1 MPPLLFRRSA
11 FMPSRDDGL
20 KSNLHKIGK
29 LHMAND
35 YSRTSRVSQQVQKEL
50 ARILQQ
56 EVKDPRIGMVTISG
70 VDITRDL
77 AYAKVFVTFLTIGD
91 QTNEESLAGLN
102 SASGYIRRLLGKAMR
117 LRIVPEVRFCF
128 DETLTEGLRISE
140 LVSGAVKN
148 DKVKIAESGRVD
160 EEEQNDKEDA

>member
-1 MPPLLFRRSA
+1 
-11 FMPSRDDGL
+11 
-20 KSNLHKIGK
+20 
-29 LHMAND
+29 MAKE
-35 YSRTSRVSQQVQKEL
+35 YSRISRVSQQVQKEL

-91 QTNEESLAGLN
+91 QTNEESLEGLN
-102 SASGYIRRLLGKAMR
+102 SAAGYVRRLLGKAMR

-128 DETLTEGLRISE
+128 DETLTEGLRLSE
-140 LVSGAVKN
+140 LVSGAVK
-148 DKVKIAESGRVD
+148 I
-160 EEEQNDKEDA
+160 DKEKLLAAGREENEDDA

>member
-1 MPPLLFRRSA
+1 
-11 FMPSRDDGL
+11 
-20 KSNLHKIGK
+20 
-29 LHMAND
+29 MAKE

-77 AYAKVFVTFLTIGD
+77 AYATVFVTFLTVGE
-91 QTNEESLAGLN
+91 QTNDESLEGLN
-102 SASGYIRRLLGKAMR
+102 AASGYIRRLLGKAMR
-117 LRIVPEVRFCF
+117 LRIVPEIRFCF

-148 DKVKIAESGRVD
+148 DKVKMQDSGRVEDELED
-160 EEEQNDKEDA
+160 EEVK

>member
-1 MPPLLFRRSA
+1 
-11 FMPSRDDGL
+11 
-20 KSNLHKIGK
+20 
-29 LHMAND
+29 MAKE
-35 YSRTSRVSQQVQKEL
+35 YSRASRVSQQVQKEL

-77 AYAKVFVTFLTIGD
+77 AYATVYVTFFTVGE
-91 QTNEESLAGLN
+91 QTNDESLKGLN
-102 SASGYIRRLLGKAMR
+102 AASGYIRRLLGKAMK

-140 LVSGAVKN
+140 MVSSAIQSDKAKHHDSEDLVEE
-148 DKVKIAESGRVD
+148 DK
-160 EEEQNDKEDA
+160 

>member
-1 MPPLLFRRSA
+1 
-11 FMPSRDDGL
+11 
-20 KSNLHKIGK
+20 
-29 LHMAND
+29 MAKE

-77 AYAKVFVTFLTIGD
+77 AYAKVFVTFLTIGE
-91 QTNEESLAGLN
+91 QTNDESLEGLN
-102 SASGYIRRLLGKAMR
+102 AAAGYIRRLLGKAMR

-140 LVSGAVKN
+140 LVSTAVKV
-148 DKVKIAESGRVD
+148 DKNKLVQSDRSEED
-160 EEEQNDKEDA
+160 EK

>member
-1 MPPLLFRRSA
+1 
-11 FMPSRDDGL
+11 
-20 KSNLHKIGK
+20 
-29 LHMAND
+29 MAKE

-77 AYAKVFVTFLTIGD
+77 AYAKVFVTFLTIGE
-91 QTNEESLAGLN
+91 QTNDESLEGLN
-102 SASGYIRRLLGKAMR
+102 AAAGYIRRLLGKAMR

-140 LVSGAVKN
+140 LVSTAVKV
-148 DKVKIAESGRVD
+148 DKNKLDQSDRSEED
-160 EEEQNDKEDA
+160 EK

>member
-1 MPPLLFRRSA
+1 
-11 FMPSRDDGL
+11 
-20 KSNLHKIGK
+20 
-29 LHMAND
+29 MAKE

-77 AYAKVFVTFLTIGD
+77 AYAKVFVTFLTIGE
-91 QTNEESLAGLN
+91 QTNDESLEGLN
-102 SASGYIRRLLGKAMR
+102 AAAGYIRRLLGKAMR

-140 LVSGAVKN
+140 LVSGAVKV
-148 DKVKIAESGRVD
+148 DKTKFEQSDRTIEDD
-160 EEEQNDKEDA
+160 E

>member
-1 MPPLLFRRSA
+1 
-11 FMPSRDDGL
+11 
-20 KSNLHKIGK
+20 
-29 LHMAND
+29 MAND

-91 QTNEESLAGLN
+91 QTNEESLEGLN
-102 SASGYIRRLLGKAMR
+102 SAAGYIRRLLGKAMR

-148 DKVKIAESGRVD
+148 DKVKIEESGRIDED
-160 EEEQNDKEDA
+160 EEQDESEEKA

>member
-1 MPPLLFRRSA
+1 
-11 FMPSRDDGL
+11 
-20 KSNLHKIGK
+20 
-29 LHMAND
+29 MAKE

-77 AYAKVFVTFLTIGD
+77 AYATVFVTFLTIGD
-91 QTNEESLAGLN
+91 QTNDESLEGLN
-102 SASGYIRRLLGKAMR
+102 AAAGYIRRLLGKAMR
-117 LRIVPEVRFCF
+117 LRIVPEVRFTF
-128 DETLTEGLRISE
+128 DQTLTEGLRISE

-148 DKVKIAESGRVD
+148 DKVKIKEAGREEDELVSEEND
-160 EEEQNDKEDA
+160 EEAK

>member
-1 MPPLLFRRSA
+1 MKELT
-11 FMPSRDDGL
+11 
-20 KSNLHKIGK
+20 
-29 LHMAND
+29 MAKE

-91 QTNEESLAGLN
+91 QTNDESLEGLN
-102 SASGYIRRLLGKAMR
+102 AASGYIRKLLGKAMR

-128 DETLTEGLRISE
+128 DETLTEGLRISS

-148 DKVKIAESGRVD
+148 DQIKLAESGR
-160 EEEQNDKEDA
+160 EEEEEDK

>member
-1 MPPLLFRRSA
+1 
-11 FMPSRDDGL
+11 
-20 KSNLHKIGK
+20 
-29 LHMAND
+29 MAKE

-56 EVKDPRIGMVTISG
+56 EVKDPRIGMVTVSG

-91 QTNEESLAGLN
+91 QTNDESLEGLN
-102 SASGYIRRLLGKAMR
+102 SAAGYIRRLLGKAMR

-128 DETLTEGLRISE
+128 DETLTEGLRLSE
-140 LVSGAVKN
+140 LVSGAVK
-148 DKVKIAESGRVD
+148 K
-160 EEEQNDKEDA
+160 DKEKFLAAGRDENEDDA

>member
-1 MPPLLFRRSA
+1 
-11 FMPSRDDGL
+11 
-20 KSNLHKIGK
+20 
-29 LHMAND
+29 MAKE

-77 AYAKVFVTFLTIGD
+77 AYATVFVTFLTIGD
-91 QTNEESLAGLN
+91 QTNEESLKGLN
-102 SASGYIRRLLGKAMR
+102 AASGYIRRLLGKAMR
-117 LRIVPEVRFCF
+117 LRIVPEIRFTF

-148 DKVKIAESGRVD
+148 DKAILKQAGRED
-160 EEEQNDKEDA
+160 EPEEEAQEWQNVERVARLMA

>member
-1 MPPLLFRRSA
+1 
-11 FMPSRDDGL
+11 
-20 KSNLHKIGK
+20 
-29 LHMAND
+29 MAKE

-91 QTNEESLAGLN
+91 QTNEESLEGLN
-102 SASGYIRRLLGKAMR
+102 AASGYIRKLLGKAMR
-117 LRIVPEVRFCF
+117 LRIVPEVRFSF

-148 DKVKIAESGRVD
+148 DKTKFEQSGRVD
-160 EEEQNDKEDA
+160 EEEE

>member
-1 MPPLLFRRSA
+1 
-11 FMPSRDDGL
+11 
-20 KSNLHKIGK
+20 
-29 LHMAND
+29 MAKE

-77 AYAKVFVTFLTIGD
+77 AYAKVFVTFLTIGE
-91 QTNEESLAGLN
+91 QTNDESLEGLN
-102 SASGYIRRLLGKAMR
+102 AAAGYIRRLLGKAMR

-140 LVSGAVKN
+140 MVSSAVKV
-148 DKVKIAESGRVD
+148 DQTKFAESDRTEED
-160 EEEQNDKEDA
+160 EE

>member
-1 MPPLLFRRSA
+1 MPPFLF
-11 FMPSRDDGL
+11 MITEVI
-20 KSNLHKIGK
+20 KEQK
-29 LHMAND
+29 MAKE

-77 AYAKVFVTFLTIGD
+77 AYAKVFVTFLTIGE
-91 QTNEESLAGLN
+91 QTNEESLEGLN
-102 SASGYIRRLLGKAMR
+102 AASGYIRRLLGKAMR

-140 LVSGAVKN
+140 MVSSAVQA
-148 DKVKIAESGRVD
+148 DKAKHHESED
-160 EEEQNDKEDA
+160 ELEEDK

>member
-1 MPPLLFRRSA
+1 
-11 FMPSRDDGL
+11 
-20 KSNLHKIGK
+20 
-29 LHMAND
+29 MAKE

-70 VDITRDL
+70 VDVTRDL
-77 AYAKVFVTFLTIGD
+77 AYAKVFVTFLTVGE
-91 QTNEESLAGLN
+91 QTNDESLEGLN
-102 SASGYIRRLLGKAMR
+102 AAAGYIRRLLGKAMR

-140 LVSGAVKN
+140 LVSNAVKA
-148 DKVKIAESGRVD
+148 DQTKLAESDRTEEDD
-160 EEEQNDKEDA
+160 E

>member
-1 MPPLLFRRSA
+1 
-11 FMPSRDDGL
+11 
-20 KSNLHKIGK
+20 
-29 LHMAND
+29 MAKE

-91 QTNEESLAGLN
+91 QTNDESLEGLN
-102 SASGYIRRLLGKAMR
+102 SAAGYIRKLLGKAMR

-140 LVSGAVKN
+140 LVSGAVKKDQ
-148 DKVKIAESGRVD
+148 DKFAKSDRTEED
-160 EEEQNDKEDA
+160 EE

>member
-1 MPPLLFRRSA
+1 
-11 FMPSRDDGL
+11 
-20 KSNLHKIGK
+20 
-29 LHMAND
+29 MAKE

-77 AYAKVFVTFLTIGD
+77 AYATVFVTFLTIGD
-91 QTNEESLAGLN
+91 QTNEESLKGLN
-102 SASGYIRRLLGKAMR
+102 AASGYIRRLLGKAMR
-117 LRIVPEVRFCF
+117 LRIVPEIRFTF

-148 DKVKIAESGRVD
+148 DKVKLKEAGREED
-160 EEEQNDKEDA
+160 QEEEA

>member
-1 MPPLLFRRSA
+1 
-11 FMPSRDDGL
+11 
-20 KSNLHKIGK
+20 
-29 LHMAND
+29 MAKEF
-35 YSRTSRVSQQVQKEL
+35 SRTSRVSQQVQKEL

-77 AYAKVFVTFLTIGD
+77 AYATVFVTFLTIGD
-91 QTNEESLAGLN
+91 QTNDESLKGLN
-102 SASGYIRRLLGKAMR
+102 AASGYIRRLLGKAMR
-117 LRIVPEVRFCF
+117 LRIVPEVRFTF

-148 DKVKIAESGRVD
+148 DKVKLKEAGRNE
-160 EEEQNDKEDA
+160 EEEQNEEAK

>member
-1 MPPLLFRRSA
+1 
-11 FMPSRDDGL
+11 
-20 KSNLHKIGK
+20 
-29 LHMAND
+29 MAKE

-77 AYAKVFVTFLTIGD
+77 AYAKVFVTFLTIGE
-91 QTNEESLAGLN
+91 QTNDESLEGLN
-102 SASGYIRRLLGKAMR
+102 AAAGYIRRLLGKAMR

-140 LVSGAVKN
+140 MVSSAVKV
-148 DKVKIAESGRVD
+148 DKSKFAQSDRTEED
-160 EEEQNDKEDA
+160 EE

>member
-1 MPPLLFRRSA
+1 
-11 FMPSRDDGL
+11 
-20 KSNLHKIGK
+20 
-29 LHMAND
+29 MAKE

-91 QTNEESLAGLN
+91 QTNEESLEGLN
-102 SASGYIRRLLGKAMR
+102 SAAGYVRRLLGKAMR

-128 DETLTEGLRISE
+128 DETLTEGLRLSE

-148 DKVKIAESGRVD
+148 DKEKFNAAGRSIEDES
-160 EEEQNDKEDA
+160 EEGKA

>member
-1 MPPLLFRRSA
+1 
-11 FMPSRDDGL
+11 
-20 KSNLHKIGK
+20 
-29 LHMAND
+29 MAKE

-70 VDITRDL
+70 VDVTRDL
-77 AYAKVFVTFLTIGD
+77 AYAKVFVTFLTVGE
-91 QTNEESLAGLN
+91 QTNDESLEGLN
-102 SASGYIRRLLGKAMR
+102 AAAGYIRRLLGKAMR

-140 LVSGAVKN
+140 LVSNAVKA
-148 DKVKIAESGRVD
+148 DQTKLAESERTEEDD
-160 EEEQNDKEDA
+160 E

>member
-1 MPPLLFRRSA
+1 
-11 FMPSRDDGL
+11 
-20 KSNLHKIGK
+20 
-29 LHMAND
+29 MAKE

-91 QTNEESLAGLN
+91 QTNEESLEGLN
-102 SASGYIRRLLGKAMR
+102 SAAGYVRRLLGKAMR

-128 DETLTEGLRISE
+128 DETLTEGLR
-140 LVSGAVKN
+140 L
-148 DKVKIAESGRVD
+148 
-160 EEEQNDKEDA
+160 

>member
-1 MPPLLFRRSA
+1 
-11 FMPSRDDGL
+11 
-20 KSNLHKIGK
+20 
-29 LHMAND
+29 MAKE

-91 QTNEESLAGLN
+91 QTNEESLEGLN
-102 SASGYIRRLLGKAMR
+102 SAAGYVRRLLGKAMR

-128 DETLTEGLRISE
+128 DETLTEGLRLSE

-148 DKVKIAESGRVD
+148 DIEKLGAAGRTLED
-160 EEEQNDKEDA
+160 EEEA

>member
-1 MPPLLFRRSA
+1 
-11 FMPSRDDGL
+11 
-20 KSNLHKIGK
+20 
-29 LHMAND
+29 MAKE

-77 AYAKVFVTFLTIGD
+77 AYATVFVTFLTIGD
-91 QTNEESLAGLN
+91 QTNDESLEGLN
-102 SASGYIRRLLGKAMR
+102 AAAGYIRRLLGKAMR
-117 LRIVPEVRFCF
+117 LRIVPEVRFTF
-128 DETLTEGLRISE
+128 DQTLTEGLRISE

-148 DKVKIAESGRVD
+148 DKVKIKEAGREEDELVAEEND
-160 EEEQNDKEDA
+160 EEAK

>member
-1 MPPLLFRRSA
+1 
-11 FMPSRDDGL
+11 
-20 KSNLHKIGK
+20 
-29 LHMAND
+29 MAKE

-77 AYAKVFVTFLTIGD
+77 AYATVFVTFLTIGD
-91 QTNEESLAGLN
+91 QTNEESLEGLN
-102 SASGYIRRLLGKAMR
+102 AASGYIRRLLGKAMR
-117 LRIVPEVRFCF
+117 LRIVPEVRFTF

-148 DKVKIAESGRVD
+148 DKVKLKEAGREEDD
-160 EEEQNDKEDA
+160 EQSEEAK

>member
-1 MPPLLFRRSA
+1 
-11 FMPSRDDGL
+11 
-20 KSNLHKIGK
+20 
-29 LHMAND
+29 MAKE
-35 YSRTSRVSQQVQKEL
+35 YSRTSRVSQQIQKEL

-77 AYAKVFVTFLTIGD
+77 AYAKVFVTFLTIGE
-91 QTNEESLAGLN
+91 QTNEESLEGLN
-102 SASGYIRRLLGKAMR
+102 AASGYIRRLLGKAMR

-140 LVSGAVKN
+140 MVSSAIQSDKAKHHDSEDLVEE
-148 DKVKIAESGRVD
+148 DK
-160 EEEQNDKEDA
+160 